1 MKTIRIGSRESQLA
15 MWQTKHVVEEL
26 KKKCPQYNYEI
37 IPIKTKGDKIL
48 DVALAKIGDKGL
60 FTKELEL
67 AMLQNEIDFAV
78 HSMKDLPTVIPEGL
92 QISAITARHDSRD
105 ALISKDN
112 LKFNQL
118 PPGAKVG
125 TSSLRRRAQ
134 LLNLRPDI
142 KLCDLR
148 GNLNTRLKKM
158 ETENFDAIILAVAGI
173 ERLGWQDK
181 IAEKL
186 DFTVCLPA
194 VGQGA
199 LGIETRCNDPE
210 IIALTGLLNDED
222 TYYCVTAE
230 RSLLREL
237 EGGCQIPIG
246 ARGVIKDKLLYL
258 EAVVASLDGSVL
270 IRDRVEGPFEKAIDL
285 GLELA
290 EKLKQQGATKILEEI
305 RQVVDCGTR

>member
-15 MWQTKHVVEEL
+15 MWQSKFVVEEL
-26 KKKCPQYNYEI
+26 AKKAPQYHYEI

-60 FTKELEL
+60 FTKELEV
-67 AMLQNEIDFAV
+67 AMLADEIDFAV

-105 ALISKDN
+105 ALVSKDN
-112 LKFNQL
+112 LKFAEL
-118 PPGAKVG
+118 PQGAKVG
-125 TSSLRRRAQ
+125 TSSLRRRSQ

-158 ETENFDAIILAVAGI
+158 ATENFDAIILAVAGI

-186 DFTVCLPA
+186 DFSLCLPA

-199 LGIETRCNDPE
+199 LGIECRCDDQE
-210 IIALTGLLNDED
+210 IFELTNLLNDHD

-230 RSLLREL
+230 RSLLKEL

-246 ARGVIKDKLLYL
+246 ASGVIQGEILYL
-258 EAVVASLDGSVL
+258 EAMVANLDGSILLRASVQ
-270 IRDRVEGPFEKAIDL
+270 GPINKATDL
-285 GLELA
+285 GLGLA
-290 EKLKQQGATKILEEI
+290 EELKEQGAMTILEEI
-305 RQVVDCGTR
+305 RRVVDHGKR